1 MITPGYEYA
10 PVTPISIYDDR
21 MMLATVA
28 AAKDMYDKA
37 EKKLDDF
44 YEKYSDFDSPI
55 PGANKAWDQATRGY
69 MEKQLNDMEAKYGD
83 PLKSKEGR
91 IELQRAI
98 NNAPVKLMNKL
109 KSDTKNYEKWQ
120 KSVDDAKAKGLFNED
135 FYKYQLKEAELD
147 NYTPEGKKAWSLT
160 SYIPFD
166 SMQDRVAPMVKGMQ
180 DTELDTIVDPT
191 TGVLMRNRGISRD
204 MVRQTIQPQ
213 IEERLKNDPITQ
225 FELKKYT
232 ELAQKHNANRP
243 EGSPAVTGMDLYLDD
258 MIDASHMVRSKYDYD
273 EADIQRAKFE
283 NDKKL
288 YNIRYNDGGGGK
300 DGNKYSDGSEITYFD
315 RAVWNSA
322 YGPNTSP
329 AQSTPEDWTNG
340 KIVKQL
346 EENQGEIV
354 NHRLKGTDVVSVV
367 PGSVASY
374 AQRHGMKLGDV
385 RPANYDQSLDN
396 TYSETE
402 IASFMVGRDH
412 KSHKNSVKWSRT
424 VSANGGPVKTVND
437 IVEYNKTDSPNFDW
451 QDTGNDFAVRT
462 EHGVDIYRVEVGYE
476 KESEKDRKTGNIVT
490 RLTGRKTYRFR
501 RTAQGQLSNTPHKAT
516 PTEGAS
522 KADKINTAVHRT
534 TT

>member
-55 PGANKAWDQATRGY
+55 PGANEAWDQATRGY
-69 MEKQLNDMEAKYGD
+69 MENQLNDMQAKYGD
-83 PLKSKEGR
+83 PLKSEEGR
-91 IELQRAI
+91 IALQIAI
-98 NNAPVKLMNKL
+98 KNAPVKLMNKL

-180 DTELDTIVDPT
+180 DTELGTIVDPT

-213 IEERLKNDPITQ
+213 IEERLKNDPVTQ

-232 ELAQKHNANRP
+232 ELAQKYNANRP

-273 EADIQRAKFE
+273 DADMQRAKFE
-283 NDKKL
+283 NDKEL
-288 YNIRYNDGGGGK
+288 YNIRYNDGGYKDGGGK
-300 DGNKYSDGSEITYFD
+300 GGYKYSDGSEITYFD

-329 AQSTPEDWTNG
+329 AQSKPEDWTNG

-346 EENQGEIV
+346 EENQGEIL
-354 NHRLKGTDVVSVV
+354 NIRKHGTDLVAVR
-367 PGSVASY
+367 PGSIASY
-374 AQRHGMKLGDV
+374 AERHGMKLGDV
-385 RPANYDQSLDN
+385 RPVNYNQSLDN
-396 TYSETE
+396 TYSETQ

-412 KSHKNSVKWSRT
+412 KPVTGSVQWMPTSK
-424 VSANGGPVKTVND
+424 D
-437 IVEYNKTDSPNFDW
+437 IIEYNKTDSPNFDW
-451 QDTGNDFAVRT
+451 QDTGTDFAVRT
-462 EHGVDIYRVEVGYE
+462 QHGVDIYRVEVGYE
-476 KESEKDRKTGNIVT
+476 KAQKKDKTTNSVVEY
-490 RLTGRKTYRFR
+490 LTGRKTYRFK
-501 RTAQGQLSNTPHKAT
+501 RTAQGQLSGTPHKAT